1 MKSDLN
7 LKNDV
12 MAELDWDP
20 VARSTPVGVIVQDGV
35 VTLTGHPASYAQ
47 KYAIERAA
55 QRVKG
60 VKALAVE
67 MSVNLPGDLERTD
80 AEIALAAERGLEWYV
95 LVPDNKIRVMVEDG
109 CVTLSGQVEWQ
120 YQRQA
125 AEDSVRHLLGVRS
138 LANQVV
144 VRPKF
149 TPADVEAKI
158 ESALQRQAQREARN
172 IEILANG
179 SRRAPRRSRV
189 AWCSWRPTRL
199 ASSAASR
206 CRSTA
211 ASTWP
216 EEAFREVD
224 P

>member
-1 MKSDLN
+1 MQSDLN

-20 VARSTPVGVIVQDGV
+20 VARTTPVGVIVQDGV

-47 KYAIERAA
+47 KHAIERAA

-67 MSVNLPGDLERTD
+67 MSVKLPDDHERTD
-80 AEIALAAERGLEWYV
+80 AEIAVAAERALKWNV
-95 LVPDNKIRVMVEDG
+95 LVPDDKIRVMVEHG
-109 CVTLSGQVEWQ
+109 SVTLGGQVEWQ

-125 AEDSVRHLLGVRS
+125 AEDSVRDLLGVRS

-144 VRPKF
+144 VKPKF

-172 IEILANG
+172 IQILANG
-179 SRRAPRRSRV
+179 AEVTLRGTVHSWAERRAAEGAAWSAPGV
-189 AWCSWRPTRL
+189 AHVINNLLVET
-199 ASSAASR
+199 
-206 CRSTA
+206 
-211 ASTWP
+211 
-216 EEAFREVD
+216 
-224 P
+224 